1 MPKVDDT
8 TLQQRYQQAKEA
20 WEARQKENRARKR
33 REKARADVRRKTL
46 IAEMV
51 LHHTQ
56 TNPHEHDNLMAR
68 LDDYLDNPKDRALFD
83 LPPRLNMS
91 SAIPPTGSPF
101 SK

>member
-1 MPKVDDT
+1 MPKIDET
-8 TLQQRYQQAKEA
+8 KLIEQYQKAKKALDVFRKQE
-20 WEARQKENRARKR
+20 RARKR
-33 REKARADVRRKTL
+33 REKAQADVRRKIL

-83 LPPRLNMS
+83 LPPRLHM
-91 SAIPPTGSPF
+91 PYTTPQTDL
-101 SK
+101 